1 MYVLLNF
8 MLCIDIRTIIKKK
21 KNISFKLFPSLIV
34 KNNFY
39 KIYEIDKIIFDAS
52 I

>member
-1 MYVLLNF
+1 
-8 MLCIDIRTIIKKK
+8 MLCIDIRTIIKKKK